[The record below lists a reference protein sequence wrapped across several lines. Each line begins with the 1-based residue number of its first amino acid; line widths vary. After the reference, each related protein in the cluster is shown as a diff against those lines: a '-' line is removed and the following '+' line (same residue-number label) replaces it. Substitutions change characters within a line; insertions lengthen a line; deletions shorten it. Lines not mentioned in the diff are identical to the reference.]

1 MTLKPMY
8 NTISDAE
15 FVNLDISGKHR

>member
-1 MTLKPMY
+1 MTLKFMY

-15 FVNLDISGKHR
+15 SVNIDI